1 MISGSLD
8 ILTGNSE
15 KTESCVQGYP
25 SVVVVSADTN
35 VYLNNSKLDPQG
47 GWKGGEERHCSRGI
61 WKKVMKST
69 NQSHK
74 RYDPL
79 R

>member
-47 GWKGGEERHCSRGI
+47 GWKGGGGKTLFTRDMEKGNEI
-61 WKKVMKST
+61 NEPVTQKV
-69 NQSHK
+69 
-74 RYDPL
+74 
-79 R
+79 

>member
-1 MISGSLD
+1 MIPGSLD

-47 GWKGGEERHCSRGI
+47 GWKGGRKDTVHEGYG
-61 WKKVMKST
+61 
-69 NQSHK
+69 K
-74 RYDPL
+74 R
-79 R
+79 